1 MQRLLTYF
9 IKNYHYLIDNI
20 IKNINLLMCIYI
32 IFLSIIFWLN
42 IVHKPEDMC
51 EKSITDL
58 PTEVI
63 EKNLLVY
70 LSYKD
75 VDSFSSTGDNRFK
88 HISNRVL
95 KNRGKFK

>member
-1 MQRLLTYF
+1 MLNLIKIYKF
-9 IKNYHYLIDNI
+9 IDLHVYNYSID
-20 IKNINLLMCIYI
+20 
-32 IFLSIIFWLN
+32 FLFNVVL
-42 IVHKPEDMC
+42 KQEDMC
-51 EKSITDL
+51 KKSITDL